1 MAWSVIPSLED
12 LHLSHCCICVAFVMY
27 RRMWQSYPNLMSAPL
42 LPPSSWHN
50 KHLLAMRCP
59 LPLHIRATKN
69 YFIPSW
75 TNYFGSIGDEINFST
90 LSVKMWRAITNFQN
104 SMSST
109 VFFMLASFFFS
120 QYTTPA
126 DTVRHKFGRRRHHLG
141 RVDTHE
147 ESQTRVGT
155 CRTKLSPIFLANGL
169 TTPP

>member
-75 TNYFGSIGDEINFST
+75 TNYFGYIGDEINFAI

-104 SMSST
+104 SMSSF
-109 VFFMLASFFFS
+109 VFFMLVSFFS
-120 QYTTPA
+120 
-126 DTVRHKFGRRRHHLG
+126 L
-141 RVDTHE
+141 
-147 ESQTRVGT
+147 
-155 CRTKLSPIFLANGL
+155 N
-169 TTPP
+169 TPPPPTQFATNLDVEDIISDAWIHIKKAKHVWALAGLNFHQSF